1 MLGTILQ
8 NFISLSIQGIRSS
21 FLVEIEAEVK
31 GISHKKL
38 ILKKNIFEG
47 VLLVSKSTIKSQNS
61 RFSILG
67 SQVQTPRTGL
77 DTICL
82 ILMRWDGYYNEVIS
96 DIKHFPGLVLR

>member
-1 MLGTILQ
+1 MLDAILQ
-8 NFISLSIQGIRSS
+8 NFISLSIQGVRSS
-21 FLVEIEAEVK
+21 FFAQIEAEIK
-31 GISHKKL
+31 EIPHKKL
-38 ILKKNIFEG
+38 ILKIKPFEG
-47 VLLVSKSTIKSQNS
+47 MILISTVKSQNS
-61 RFSILG
+61 RFSLLG